1 MDTFSSYI
9 LLDCFGT
16 NHAIELD
23 TTNQKSECADD
34 QAFFFCIIVEA
45 GLVARIHECQYLET
59 AVIYPQS
66 VTSILG
72 KLMDSVQSRDQEE
85 TSVLRNIQRCVRR
98 CFLPRCFKRLT
109 QWWHHTSNYF
119 VWYFHRK
126 IHNENWILYLK
137 IKLLIIAN
145 KITITCVRGIRIYFI

>member
-1 MDTFSSYI
+1 MQSNWTRPI
-9 LLDCFGT
+9 K
-16 NHAIELD
+16 
-23 TTNQKSECADD
+23 NQSVLMIRV
-34 QAFFFCIIVEA
+34 FFCIIVEA

>member
-1 MDTFSSYI
+1 MQSNWTRPI
-9 LLDCFGT
+9 K
-16 NHAIELD
+16 
-23 TTNQKSECADD
+23 NQSVLMIRL
-34 QAFFFCIIVEA
+34 FFYIIVEA